1 MLQQILL
8 NTPIWVW
15 ALLAFLI
22 YRGMLASIGRET
34 SIRRLFIIPLAMLA
48 LSIHGIAT
56 SFGPVSGVLPVF
68 SIWPAWLTAALAG
81 TALAWTM
88 FSLDSVSVYP
98 DRGTVFQQGSWMPL
112 MLMVS
117 IFLMKYASNVILHVA
132 PQAAQDTGF
141 VIAACMLYGLFN
153 GIFIGRL
160 LRIFAIYRL
169 GVARKYKLL

>member
-1 MLQQILL
+1 MLQQILI

-22 YRGMLASIGRET
+22 YRGVLASIGRET
-34 SIRRLFIIPLAMLA
+34 GIRRLFIIPLAMLA

-56 SFGPVSGVLPVF
+56 SFGAASGVLPVL
-68 SIWPAWLTAALAG
+68 SVWSTWLAAAVAG
-81 TALAWTM
+81 TALAWTL

-98 DRGTVFQQGSWMPL
+98 ERGTVFQEGSWMPL
-112 MLMVS
+112 MLMMS
-117 IFLMKYASNVILHVA
+117 IFMMKYALNVVLHVA
-132 PQAAQDTGF
+132 PQVTQDSGF
-141 VIAACMLYGLFN
+141 VIAVCMLYGLFN

-160 LRIFAIYRL
+160 LRILAIYRL